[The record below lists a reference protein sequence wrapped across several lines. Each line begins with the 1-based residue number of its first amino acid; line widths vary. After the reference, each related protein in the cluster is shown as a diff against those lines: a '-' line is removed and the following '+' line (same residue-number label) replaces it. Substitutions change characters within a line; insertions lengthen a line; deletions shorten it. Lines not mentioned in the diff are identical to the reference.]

1 MIIFP
6 SYFEKRLGNQQILL
20 QESLQLKNLLPYF
33 WI

>member
-1 MIIFP
+1 MIIFS